1 MSRFRSLQLTREVD
15 SKVLVEEQ
23 TQKVPITTS
32 MPTPPQFFM
41 LTDQRL
47 VRTTEQ
53 LTNLSGVYPVRTTEQ
68 LGNSAIRTTEQLSNS
83 ANASAVS
90 TTEQLQDLAS
100 LPVTPAP
107 KRIVRI
113 PGSRARK
120 RITGKA
126 EGAAKQTPSLS
137 PRLRHGIILMTILLV
152 VMTTAIYMTPLS
164 GGQGRFTFFQSIS
177 NWVHAQQMNWQ
188 FQAHLTQV
196 AQNSPTQNNL
206 QMAPPPMILPKSAY
220 VAIAQ
225 QDATNAGISP
235 DYFTRQINQESG
247 FNPNANSPS
256 GAVGIAQF
264 MPSTARGL
272 GIDPWDP
279 VAALNAAAHLM
290 ASYANNYG
298 GDYAKALAAYNGGS
312 GTVQY
317 AISAC
322 GSANWMNCL
331 PGQTRNYIR
340 VIMGI

>member
-1 MSRFRSLQLTREVD
+1 MSRFRSLQLTQEVG

-23 TQKVPITTS
+23 TQKIPVTPSI
-32 MPTPPQFFM
+32 PTISQFFM
-41 LTDQRL
+41 STDQRW
-47 VRTTEQ
+47 
-53 LTNLSGVYPVRTTEQ
+53 
-68 LGNSAIRTTEQLSNS
+68 IRTTESLTNFPD
-83 ANASAVS
+83 AYPVR

-100 LPVTPAP
+100 LPVTPTP

-113 PGSRARK
+113 PGSRKTK
-120 RITGKA
+120 RTTGKA
-126 EGAAKQTPSLS
+126 GGVTKQSLSLS
-137 PRLRHGIILMTILLV
+137 PRLRHGIIFMSILLV
-152 VMTTAIYMTPLS
+152 VMTTMLYMTPLS
-164 GGQGRFTFFQSIS
+164 SGQGHFTFFQGIS

-188 FQAHLTQV
+188 FQAHLNQV
-196 AQNSPTQNNL
+196 VQNSPTQNSSTQNNIQ

-247 FNPNANSPS
+247 FNPNAVSPS

-264 MPSTARGL
+264 IPSTARGL
-272 GIDPWDP
+272 GIDPWNP
-279 VAALNAAAHLM
+279 TAALNAAAHLM
-290 ASYANNYG
+290 ASYASNYG

-322 GSANWMNCL
+322 GPANWMNCL
-331 PGQTRNYIR
+331 PGETRNYIR